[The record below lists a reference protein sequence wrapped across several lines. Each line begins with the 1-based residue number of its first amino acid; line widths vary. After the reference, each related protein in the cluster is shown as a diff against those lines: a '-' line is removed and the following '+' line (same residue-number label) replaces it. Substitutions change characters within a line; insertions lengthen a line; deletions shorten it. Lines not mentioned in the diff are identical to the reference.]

1 MSSFDNIIGVAGSAI
16 NAQLTRLNAT
26 ASNLANASTVS
37 GSETEAFRAKRVVFK
52 TLLDDEVKQ
61 AGSPFMGGVRVDR
74 MVDDPAPARMVFQP
88 GNPLANKDGYVFQSN
103 VSEVTEMVEMM
114 AAARSYQNNVEVI
127 NTARQLLS
135 RTLEI
140 TKA

>member
-26 ASNLANASTVS
+26 ASNLANASTVA
-37 GSETEAFRAKRVVFK
+37 GSEAEAFRAKRAVFK
-52 TLLDDEVKQ
+52 ALVDEQYTQ
-61 AGSPFMGGVRVDR
+61 AGSPFVGGVFIER
-74 MVDDPAPARMVFQP
+74 MSVDPAPARMVFQP
-88 GNPLANKDGYVFQSN
+88 GNPLANKEGYVFQSN

-114 AAARSYQNNVEVI
+114 AASRSYQNNVEVI